1 MPRTRPKFG
10 FLSRLSLAAFILL
23 LIAFFANRP
32 LKEWRLQRQLNEA
45 RDGLTKGQWSRVA
58 DAITAAR
65 AIQSD
70 HPELLRVIVTFLDA
84 TGNDPHFVLQA
95 LPQLKQSGHAEA
107 NDSILFIR
115 ALLATKRFEE
125 ARRAWDALDATQRA
139 LPACILISAQLLR
152 EEGDEKAATEA
163 TLKAHA
169 LQPDDPHA
177 VLALAITE
185 SWNTPYEVQSAAIQR
200 LWTMAEGSTPTALN
214 AIEHLC
220 SQSYVTLPKAEHLLQ
235 LAEAHPLCSHATR
248 LAVVSAIMRRAT
260 ERRNAMLDA
269 EVARYRGCN
278 VQTLHQVAFWLASE
292 SEHDRLLEICPLRVA
307 LESAELFPI
316 VALSL
321 AQKQRWKELRRL
333 LTEERVPAAPER
345 VNVWLAWADGFL
357 EPDMK
362 KARLQLESAI
372 AQAKKI
378 SSLEVIM
385 SAVNVAEIHGMW
397 DLALECYTFA
407 AKTDA
412 TQELPLLEKASE
424 IARQQGDAE
433 GVFSITQRLQ
443 SLRPASVAYAERV
456 SYLGLILGKNLETVP
471 QARSTSMQALLA
483 ALAAHRLQDHATMKK
498 EVARVRDATAFQA
511 GERAVYAGLLALSGE
526 TAAGFQIAE
535 KIPDSLLLEQEKRY
549 LKLAR

>member
-1 MPRTRPKFG
+1 MPRPSPKFG

-23 LIAFFANRP
+23 LIAFFAYEP
-32 LKEWRLQRQLNEA
+32 LKEWRLQRQFQIA
-45 RDGLTKGQWSRVA
+45 RDGIAKGQWSRVA
-58 DAITAAR
+58 EAITAAR
-65 AIQSD
+65 AIQPE

-95 LPQLKQSGHAEA
+95 LPQLKESGHAET
-107 NDSILFIR
+107 NDAILFIR

-125 ARRAWDALDATQRA
+125 ARRAFDALDATQHA
-139 LPACILISAQLLR
+139 HPAYLLISAQLLR
-152 EEGDEKAATEA
+152 EEGDEKAATA
-163 TLKAHA
+163 TTLKAHSA
-169 LQPDDPHA
+169 RPEDPQA
-177 VLALAITE
+177 ALALAIAE

-200 LWTMAEGSTPTALN
+200 LWALAESSTPAAPS

-248 LAVVSAIMRRAT
+248 LAVVSAIMRRAP

-269 EVARYRGCN
+269 EVARYRDCN

-292 SEHDRLLEICPLRVA
+292 SEHDRLLEICPMRVA
-307 LESAELFPI
+307 LQSAELFPV

-362 KARLQLESAI
+362 NARLQLESAI

-378 SSLEVIM
+378 SSLEVLM

-397 DLALECYTFA
+397 DLALECYTLA
-407 AKTDA
+407 AKTDP
-412 TQELPLLEKASE
+412 TQEIPLLEKACE
-424 IARQQGDAE
+424 VARHQNDGE
-433 GVFSITQRLQ
+433 SIFRITKRLQ
-443 SLRPASVAYAERV
+443 ALRPASAAYAERA
-456 SYLGLILGKNLETVP
+456 SYLGLILGEDLEIMP
-471 QARSTSMQALLA
+471 QARSASMQALLA
-483 ALAAHRLQDHATMKK
+483 ALAAHRLQDHVTMKK
-498 EVARVRDATAFQA
+498 EVARVTDATAFQA

-526 TAAGFQIAE
+526 TAAGFHIAE
-535 KIPDSLLLEQEKRY
+535 KITDSLLLEQEKRY